1 MARGG
6 RALRWHLRASFTGDF
21 GSLPAAT
28 YGPTLAAGVAIGVL
42 RVEARGGYL
51 ASQRADAGARGG
63 DFDLFTGGVTACG
76 LAPVGRF
83 DLGGCGGVEAG
94 VMRGTSFGV
103 TELGAGSSLWLAVT
117 VGAMGRAR
125 LNDRVGVVVEVAGAL
140 PLLRPNFVIDNVGAV
155 FQTGS
160 AALRGS
166 AGVEVTF

>member
-1 MARGG
+1 MARVE
-6 RALRWHLRASFTGDF
+6 RSLRWHVRASFTGDF
-21 GSLPAAT
+21 GSLPSAT
-28 YGPTLAAGVAIGVL
+28 YGPSIAAGVSFGVL

-63 DFDLFTGGVTACG
+63 DFDLFSGGVTACG

-83 DLGGCGGVEAG
+83 DVGGCGGVEAG
-94 VMRGTSFGV
+94 AMRGASFGV
-103 TELGAGSSLWLAVT
+103 TQPGAGGSLWLAIT
-117 VGAMGRAR
+117 VGAMARAR
-125 LNDRVGVVVEVAGAL
+125 FNERVGVVVEVAGAL

-160 AALRGS
+160 ATLRAT